1 MVDKKGTRRLMVVDE
16 IQPEVITRRNR
27 SCIALRRLRSLLIA
41 LVCIAIPYSSIAQE
55 KKNVRVVFTS
65 LAWNS
70 ELPFRVALARGLF
83 KAQGL
88 EIQPIFVRGGP
99 AAMAALLSGEV
110 DFAEIGGAQAVM
122 RTRARGTDVTMIGLI
137 SNTVSYQLLG
147 NKSTRGLEEL
157 RGKILGVTGAGA
169 FSDFAMRTFLRRRGI
184 DPDKDVT
191 LRAIGGSALRAAAL
205 EKGLVAAA
213 PFAPEDTVRLMR
225 LGFSMIANLG
235 DSLNIPQ
242 GVIATR
248 SDVLEKYPEMT
259 KRFLKALIL
268 GMQLTKTNKAEA
280 IKAGYESGLQGEPE
294 VVNHAYDLY
303 ATTLSSDLAVNV
315 PGMQFMLDE
324 DKRSGLVDSKFTL
337 DRVINDRPLKRAQD
351 ELKAEGRL
359 KP

>member
-1 MVDKKGTRRLMVVDE
+1 MIMDE
-16 IQPEVITRRNR
+16 LQPAVINRRNR

-122 RTRARGTDVTMIGLI
+122 RTRARGADVTMIGLI

-147 NKSTRGLEEL
+147 NKNTRGLEEL

-169 FSDFAMRTFLRRRGI
+169 FSDFAMRIFLRRRGI

-225 LGFSMIANLG
+225 LGFPMIANLG

-280 IKAGYESGLQGEPE
+280 IKQAIRA
-294 VVNHAYDLY
+294 AYR
-303 ATTLSSDLAVNV
+303 ASRRSSIMPMICMRRRCPPIWLLMCRGCSSCWTRTNAAVWSIASLHSIGSSTIG
-315 PGMQFMLDE
+315 P
-324 DKRSGLVDSKFTL
+324 
-337 DRVINDRPLKRAQD
+337 
-351 ELKAEGRL
+351 
-359 KP
+359 